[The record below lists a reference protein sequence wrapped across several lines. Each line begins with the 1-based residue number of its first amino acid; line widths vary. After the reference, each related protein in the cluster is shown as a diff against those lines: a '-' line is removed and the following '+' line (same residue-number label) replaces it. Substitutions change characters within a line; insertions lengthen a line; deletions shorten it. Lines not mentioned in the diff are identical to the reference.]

1 MAEGVKK
8 FSKEL
13 LARIAINKV
22 QQRLPVASAEGQTHV
37 AIRAPYLGFVNQ
49 RWRII
54 HLGINLIRVAD
65 TCQSLIIPSLF
76 IGLKVDAIDGSAAC
90 IAAMLIMSYKLSVH
104 IVFNSLLSNVILP
117 E

>member
-22 QQRLPVASAEGQTHV
+22 QQRPSIASAEGQTHV

-65 TCQSLIIPSLF
+65 ESSVFIIPALF
-76 IGLKVDAIDGSAAC
+76 VGLEVNAIEASAAN
-90 IAAMLIMSYKLSVH
+90 ITAEMIMSYKFQIH
-104 IVFNSLLSNVILP
+104 C
-117 E
+117 